1 MSTTGPSTPPDPP
14 DPHRLA
20 RQSLRWAIIGVV
32 VSSVLAVVG
41 IYQSSHGGGGGGTG
55 GSSSSS
61 TSGSDSGSASGS
73 GSGSGGDSA
82 SGSATGDGGT
92 DGTTTDGAAQG
103 TSDGTTTGGS
113 PGPSDSGGTSDGG
126 SASGGTAG
134 GGTDGG
140 GTDGAG
146 SDGLTAGERALRDTL
161 NSDQWSRDSCSHT
174 EWRGADAAL
183 FCTVT
188 TVDQY
193 GVSGTGKASVIMYG
207 TKYDRD
213 AVFQSYAAR
222 LQPGDC
228 ESQTNVYGTWR
239 ENNTGDSAGDVVCF
253 LSSTGQYVFLCSYY
267 DRPALVQISGP
278 DHASLAA
285 WWHTMEPVFSG

>member
-55 GSSSSS
+55 GSSSGS
-61 TSGSDSGSASGS
+61 TSGSGSASGS
-73 GSGSGGDSA
+73 VSGGDSA
-82 SGSATGDGGT
+82 SGSTTGDGGA
-92 DGTTTDGAAQG
+92 DGTTTDGTAEGA
-103 TSDGTTTGGS
+103 SDGTTSGGS
-113 PGPSDSGGTSDGG
+113 PSPSDSGGTSDGG
-126 SASGGTAG
+126 SES

-140 GTDGAG
+140 GG
-146 SDGLTAGERALRDTL
+146 SDGLTASERALRDTL

-193 GVSGTGKASVIMYG
+193 GVSGAGKASVIMYD
-207 TKYDRD
+207 TKSDRD

-222 LQPGDC
+222 LQPGNC

-278 DHASLAA
+278 DHTSLAA
-285 WWHTMEPVFSG
+285 WWHTMEPVFSS

>member
-20 RQSLRWAIIGVV
+20 RQSVRWAIIGVV

-41 IYQSSHGGGGGGTG
+41 LYQTSHGGGGGGTG
-55 GSSSSS
+55 GSSSG
-61 TSGSDSGSASGS
+61 SGSVSGSVSGGDSGSGSAS
-73 GSGSGGDSA
+73 
-82 SGSATGDGGT
+82 GDGGT
-92 DGTTTDGAAQG
+92 DGTTTDGAAEG
-103 TSDGTTTGGS
+103 TTDGTTAGGTTAGGTTAGGT
-113 PGPSDSGGTSDGG
+113 PGTSGTSGSGGTSDGG
-126 SASGGTAG
+126 GT
-134 GGTDGG
+134 TED
-140 GTDGAG
+140 DV
-146 SDGLTAGERALRDTL
+146 SDGLTADERALRDTL
-161 NSDQWSRDSCSHT
+161 NTDQWSRDSCAHT

-183 FCTVT
+183 YCTVT

-193 GVSGTGKASVIMYG
+193 GVSGSGKASVIMYG
-207 TKYDRD
+207 TKSDRD

-228 ESQTNVYGTWR
+228 EARTNAYGTWR

-278 DHASLAA
+278 DHTGLAA
-285 WWHTMEPVFSG
+285 WWHTMEPVFSS

>member
-20 RQSLRWAIIGVV
+20 RQNVRWAIIGVV
-32 VSSVLAVVG
+32 VSSVLALVG
-41 IYQSSHGGGGGGTG
+41 LYQTSHGGGGGGTG

-61 TSGSDSGSASGS
+61 TSGSGSASGS
-73 GSGSGGDSA
+73 GGDSGSGST
-82 SGSATGDGGT
+82 TGDGGA
-92 DGTTTDGAAQG
+92 DGTTTDGAVEG
-103 TSDGTTTGGS
+103 TTDGTTTGGS
-113 PGPSDSGGTSDGG
+113 PGPSGSGGTSDGSSDG
-126 SASGGTAG
+126 SSDGGGTAG
-134 GGTDGG
+134 GGTDAG
-140 GTDGAG
+140 G
-146 SDGLTAGERALRDTL
+146 SDGLTADERALRDTL
-161 NSDQWSRDSCSHT
+161 NSDQWSRDSCAHT

-183 FCTVT
+183 YCTVT

-193 GVSGTGKASVIMYG
+193 GVTGTGKASVIMYG
-207 TKYDRD
+207 TKSDRD

-222 LQPGDC
+222 LRPGDC
-228 ESQTNVYGTWR
+228 EAQTNAYGTWR

-278 DHASLAA
+278 DHSSLAA
-285 WWHTMEPVFSG
+285 WWHTMEPVFSS